1 VDLQLSGRRALI
13 TGGSRGIGLACAR
26 ALLAEGAAVGLVARG
41 QEALD
46 AAAETLRAEFPGAT
60 VAVVAADSADDAQ
73 VRRAV
78 DALVAELGGID
89 ILINGAAR
97 VAGSAAIPRYDELT
111 DDEMRMELEIKLLGY
126 LRFAR
131 AVGPLMAANGWGRI
145 INIAGLAARSAGG
158 ISTSV
163 RNVAVAA
170 MTKNLADELGPHGV
184 NVTVVHPGL
193 TVTERTPGMIQGV
206 AAMRGLSEDD
216 AEKALGANISIGRMI
231 TAEEVAD
238 VVTFLASPRSVSITG
253 DAITV
258 GGGSKG
264 PIYY

>member
-1 VDLQLSGRRALI
+1 MDLQLTGKRALI

-26 ALLAEGAAVGLVARG
+26 GLLAEGASVALVARG

-46 AAAETLRAEFPGAT
+46 AAAVALREEFPAAT
-60 VAVVAADSADDAQ
+60 VVTVSADSADDAQ

-78 DALVAELGGID
+78 EAVVAGLGGVD
-89 ILINGAAR
+89 ILINSAAR
-97 VAGSAAIPRYDELT
+97 VAGSAPTPRYDELT
-111 DDEMRMELEIKLLGY
+111 DDEMRIELEVKFLGY

-145 INIAGLAARSAGG
+145 INIAGLAARTAGG

-193 TVTERTPGMIQGV
+193 TVTERTPGMIANV
-206 AAMRGLSEDD
+206 ASARGISAAE
-216 AEKALGANISIGRMI
+216 AEKALGAGTSLGRMI

-238 VVTFLASPRSVSITG
+238 VVTFLASPRSVPITG
-253 DAITV
+253 DPITV